1 MSSSPRVVD
10 DVTGAP
16 MGLGEAAPELGK
28 AFSHM
33 AQVAT
38 GSAKVDIVTRELVR
52 IYSGQLAHCS
62 ICRNMRVTVA
72 VDRGLTEDV
81 VAQLADFEHSDL
93 SDRHKAAVRYAHAF
107 LVDPA
112 SFDEAAQ
119 AELQR
124 HFRPDQIAELTLDL
138 VRLRPGS
145 KMTVATG
152 TEPAHDDLIFV

>member
-1 MSSSPRVVD
+1 MSSTPRAVD
-10 DVTGAP
+10 NVTGAP
-16 MGLGEAAPELGK
+16 MGLEEAAPELGK

-33 AQVAT
+33 ARVAT

-62 ICRNMRVTVA
+62 ICRNMRVTTA

-107 LVDPA
+107 LVDPT
-112 SFDEAAQ
+112 SFDEADQ

-152 TEPAHDDLIFV
+152 NEPAHDDLIFV

>member
-1 MSSSPRVVD
+1 MTSIPRVVD
-10 DVTGAP
+10 QGTGAP
-16 MGLGEAAPELGK
+16 IGLGDAAPKLGD

-33 AQVAT
+33 ASVARHE
-38 GSAKVDIVTRELVR
+38 AKVDIVTRELVR
-52 IYSGQLAHCS
+52 IYSGQLAHCT
-62 ICRNMRVTVA
+62 ICRNMRVQTA
-72 VDRGLTEDV
+72 VDRGLSEDV
-81 VAQLADFEHSDL
+81 VAKLSDFEHSDL

-107 LVDPA
+107 LVDPR

-145 KMTVATG
+145 KMVVATG
-152 TEPAHDDLIFV
+152 TEPASDDLIFV